1 MVRIHRGSQ
10 SDVLRQQKR
19 IGDDVRMKIMIGID
33 TGVNTGFAVAADRGN
48 GGELEQVESL
58 SITQAMLKVQ
68 HQVQTWGIQNVC
80 LYIEDARQRTWF
92 TGGREKAQGVGSVK
106 RDAQIW
112 EDWCKE
118 QGYLFKMIHPQNN
131 STKYKAET
139 FQRITG
145 WLGRTNEH
153 ARDAAMLVHRRFA
166 RF

>member
-1 MVRIHRGSQ
+1 MTR
-10 SDVLRQQKR
+10 
-19 IGDDVRMKIMIGID
+19 IMIGID

-58 SITQAMLKVQ
+58 SITQAMEKVKALIEE
-68 HQVQTWGIQNVC
+68 WEIGNVC

-118 QGYLFKMIHPQNN
+118 QGYTYKMIHPAANA
-131 STKYKAET
+131 TKKKAT
-139 FQRITG
+139 DFKRMTG
-145 WLGRTNEH
+145 WVGRTNEH
-153 ARDAAMLVHRRFA
+153 ARDAAMLVFKRFA
-166 RF
+166 KF

>member
-1 MVRIHRGSQ
+1 MTR
-10 SDVLRQQKR
+10 
-19 IGDDVRMKIMIGID
+19 IMIGID

-58 SITQAMLKVQ
+58 SITQAMEKVQ
-68 HQVQTWGIQNVC
+68 KQVQTWGIQNVC

-118 QGYLFKMIHPQNN
+118 QGFKFLMIHPAANA
-131 STKYKAET
+131 TKKKAT
-139 FQRITG
+139 DFKRMTG
-145 WLGRTNEH
+145 WVGRTNEH
-153 ARDAAMLVHRRFA
+153 ARDAAMLVFKRFA
-166 RF
+166 KF